1 MNNTINGRTPEEIK
15 KGLEMP
21 CADEIMCKRCRERYN
36 CYLEAD
42 ALAYIQQLERE
53 REELVKNKLFS
64 EGTSLDLREV
74 VKVCEGELLVAAINM
89 ISDMQAAQP
98 KWISVEEMLPQA
110 FYSVLVYI
118 PEEAPMPT
126 VHEGYMT
133 DNGRWI
139 STVYVREF
147 EKVTHW
153 MPLPEPPQEEA

>member
-1 MNNTINGRTPEEIK
+1 MTTTINGRTPDEIK
-15 KGLEMP
+15 KGLECCIANNGRAVCGKCP
-21 CADEIMCKRCRERYN
+21 YSRDGGP
-36 CYLEAD
+36 YLGCMYINSKD
-42 ALAYIQQLERE
+42 TLAYIQQLERE
-53 REELVKNKLFS
+53 RDAAVERCIVADEDYA
-64 EGTSLDLREV
+64 DLYWETKRMET
-74 VKVCEGELLVAAINM
+74 AA
-89 ISDMQAAQP
+89 P
-98 KWISVEEMLPQA
+98 KWISVKERLPRA

-153 MPLPEPPQEEA
+153 MPLPEPPKED